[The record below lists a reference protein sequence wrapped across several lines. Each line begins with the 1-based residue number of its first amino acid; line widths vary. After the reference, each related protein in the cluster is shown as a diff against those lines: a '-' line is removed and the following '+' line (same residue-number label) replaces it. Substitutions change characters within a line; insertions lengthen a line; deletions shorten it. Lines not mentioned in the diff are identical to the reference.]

1 MVLYGISTKFI
12 EEVHEM
18 NASKNREQKLR
29 RALKKVGYEMHKSR
43 AAISANN
50 FGGYMLCDIQ
60 LWCVVANSS
69 RFNLT
74 LDDIEEWLED

>member
-1 MVLYGISTKFI
+1 
-12 EEVHEM
+12 M
-18 NASKNREQKLR
+18 NDSKNREQKLR

-43 AAISANN
+43 AAINADN

-60 LWCVVANSS
+60 SRCVVANSS